1 MIGKDIHDK
10 LEFDKESGIM
20 KRLFAI
26 VLVMILIV
34 FMCSCIDSQLP
45 TDENKQPQ
53 SEKTNEEICEHIWD
67 DGIEVEGGT
76 DAYLMEY
83 TCTVCG
89 EKEQHIITIIPPYP
103 ITENDI
109 VNKVYVYEKEGF
121 CGDFTIEIKADGT
134 FTYYEG
140 MLSSHIGSGEWTY
153 TDTDRMLTLFEKMVR
168 LDENGNWEQFTQSYS
183 FLVEEDTL
191 IFVNKGSDNGLGN
204 FLYVKVKDGEKFFAR

>member
-10 LEFDKESGIM
+10 LEFDEDCDIM

-34 FMCSCIDSQLP
+34 SMCSCIDSKLP

-53 SEKTNEEICEHIWD
+53 SEKNNEEICEHIWD
-67 DGIEVEGGT
+67 GGIEVEGGT

-83 TCTVCG
+83 KCTVCG

-103 ITENDI
+103 ITEDDI

-121 CGDFTIEIKADGT
+121 SGDFTIEIKADGT

-183 FLVEEDTL
+183 FWVEEDTL

>member
-1 MIGKDIHDK
+1 MLKSINLLIQVFTK
-10 LEFDKESGIM
+10 LWCISM
-20 KRLFAI
+20 KCRNILPIKQMAEL
-26 VLVMILIV
+26 VLCHM
-34 FMCSCIDSQLP
+34 F
-45 TDENKQPQ
+45 T
-53 SEKTNEEICEHIWD
+53 KT
-67 DGIEVEGGT
+67 
-76 DAYLMEY
+76 
-83 TCTVCG
+83 
-89 EKEQHIITIIPPYP
+89 HIITIIPPYP

>member
-1 MIGKDIHDK
+1 MIGEDIHVK
-10 LEFDKESGIM
+10 LEFDEESGIM

-34 FMCSCIDSQLP
+34 SMCSCIDSQLP

-67 DGIEVEGGT
+67 GGIEVEGGT

-83 TCTVCG
+83 KCTVCG

-103 ITENDI
+103 ITEDDI

-121 CGDFTIEIKADGT
+121 SGDFTIEIKADGT

-183 FLVEEDTL
+183 FWVEEDTL